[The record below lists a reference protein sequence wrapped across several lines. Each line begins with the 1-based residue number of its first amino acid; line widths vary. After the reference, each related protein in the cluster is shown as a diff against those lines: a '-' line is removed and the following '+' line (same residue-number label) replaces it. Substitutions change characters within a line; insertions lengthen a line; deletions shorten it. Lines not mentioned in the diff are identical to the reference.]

1 MADQPKKR
9 AIVDSGDG
17 GLGMGLAAFI
27 ANGED
32 LGPMI
37 RHGFDSG
44 KPEALTH
51 SLRSIVKKK
60 EVEIEELCRLHYE
73 DFILAVDEL
82 RGVMVDAEELKSMLS
97 GENSHLQEAS
107 SALLLK
113 LDKLLELYSVKK
125 NVGEAMTILKIC
137 VKVITLCMACNNYI
151 AEAKFHPALKTLDLI
166 EHGYLQNIP
175 VKIIKKVVGRQ
186 IPLIKLHIEKKA
198 CGEFNDW
205 LVHIRRMSKQIGQ
218 VSISHASLA
227 CQKEEEMRARQRE
240 AEEHG
245 HAGPDQH
252 MYTLDAEN
260 TDEETALD
268 FDLTPVYRTHH
279 IHVRLGIGEK
289 FRDYY
294 YKNRQMQL
302 SLDMQISTSQ
312 PFLESHQPFL
322 AQVAGF
328 FIVEQRVLRTAE
340 RLLTESQVEATWETA
355 VAKMTSLLESQFSRI
370 GTASHLLLIKDY
382 ITLMAG
388 VLRKYGYQTTPLI
401 NILSRSRDKYHQL
414 LLSECRRQVDD
425 ILANDSYEQ
434 MVIKKEYEYNMN
446 VTAFHLEPIL
456 RKYGYQTTPLINILS
471 RSRDKYHQLLLSE
484 CRRQVDDILAND
496 SYEQMVIK
504 KEYEYNMNVTAF
516 HLEPSEVIPEFPYV
530 APFSS
535 SVPEVCRVVR
545 SFVEDSVSY
554 LSYGGDMNLYEVVKA
569 YLDRLLIEVLNDCL
583 LNRMYARSLAMS
595 QMMQLAGN
603 ISVLEHACDLY
614 LLHCAQQCGIP
625 KRVAERSRAT
635 LTARAVLKAS
645 QNAAYNALINMA
657 NSKIDDFMVLLDD
670 VNWIVEETPDNA
682 NDYMN
687 EVLIYLETL
696 VSTASEILP
705 LEALYKVV
713 SGAVGHISDSIMTTL
728 LSDGVKRLTMSAVL
742 GLDMDLKMLEA
753 FADEKFHITG
763 LADMGKETTFRDCL
777 VEIRQ
782 LVNLLSSSQPENFMN
797 PVIRGKNYGSLDYK
811 KVSIIVD
818 KFKDSADGLFG
829 SLSNRNT
836 KQNARTRSLDVL
848 KRRLK
853 DFGH

>member
-382 ITLMAG
+382 ITLMAA
-388 VLRKYGYQTTPLI
+388 V
-401 NILSRSRDKYHQL
+401 
-414 LLSECRRQVDD
+414 
-425 ILANDSYEQ
+425 
-434 MVIKKEYEYNMN
+434 
-446 VTAFHLEPIL
+446 L

>member
-227 CQKEEEMRARQRE
+227 RQKEEEMRARQRE

-382 ITLMAG
+382 ITLMAA
-388 VLRKYGYQTTPLI
+388 V
-401 NILSRSRDKYHQL
+401 
-414 LLSECRRQVDD
+414 
-425 ILANDSYEQ
+425 
-434 MVIKKEYEYNMN
+434 
-446 VTAFHLEPIL
+446 L

-625 KRVAERSRAT
+625 KRVAQRSRAT

>member
-1 MADQPKKR
+1 M
-9 AIVDSGDG
+9 VT
-17 GLGMGLAAFI
+17 
-27 ANGED
+27 
-32 LGPMI
+32 
-37 RHGFDSG
+37 
-44 KPEALTH
+44 KP
-51 SLRSIVKKK
+51 
-60 EVEIEELCRLHYE
+60 
-73 DFILAVDEL
+73 
-82 RGVMVDAEELKSMLS
+82 
-97 GENSHLQEAS
+97 
-107 SALLLK
+107 
-113 LDKLLELYSVKK
+113 
-125 NVGEAMTILKIC
+125 
-137 VKVITLCMACNNYI
+137 
-151 AEAKFHPALKTLDLI
+151 HP
-166 EHGYLQNIP
+166 
-175 VKIIKKVVGRQ
+175 
-186 IPLIKLHIEKKA
+186 PLIDI
-198 CGEFNDW
+198 
-205 LVHIRRMSKQIGQ
+205 IG
-218 VSISHASLA
+218 
-227 CQKEEEMRARQRE
+227 
-240 AEEHG
+240 
-245 HAGPDQH
+245 
-252 MYTLDAEN
+252 
-260 TDEETALD
+260 
-268 FDLTPVYRTHH
+268 
-279 IHVRLGIGEK
+279 
-289 FRDYY
+289 
-294 YKNRQMQL
+294 
-302 SLDMQISTSQ
+302 
-312 PFLESHQPFL
+312 
-322 AQVAGF
+322 
-328 FIVEQRVLRTAE
+328 
-340 RLLTESQVEATWETA
+340 
-355 VAKMTSLLESQFSRI
+355 
-370 GTASHLLLIKDY
+370 
-382 ITLMAG
+382 
-388 VLRKYGYQTTPLI
+388 
-401 NILSRSRDKYHQL
+401 
-414 LLSECRRQVDD
+414 
-425 ILANDSYEQ
+425 
-434 MVIKKEYEYNMN
+434 
-446 VTAFHLEPIL
+446 
-456 RKYGYQTTPLINILS
+456 

-535 SVPEVCRVVR
+535 SVPEVCRIVR
-545 SFVEDSVSY
+545 SSVEDSVSY

-670 VNWIVEETPDNA
+670 VDWIVEETPDNA